1 MEQRKIKKR
10 LRQYAAACKAIA
22 PTEKEVG
29 IQRLLQIEVH
39 EGKERKSFWQKTD
52 LDAVSVSCTRGT
64 LWTFILEQ
72 IGYLGRYCLFWQAAW
87 IFFFCYMMRG
97 GMAQFIGAAKENE
110 VLVAISILPPLLVL
124 ITVEEVTKI
133 YQRSMLEIEY
143 ATKYSLRNAVMIRMS
158 VLCVMHFLMLTIC
171 VICMHSKLESNMG
184 KLLVYGLTPMVLVTG
199 ILLKLM
205 QYYQG
210 DLLRSAAV
218 GVYLLTAALAIA
230 GNTEYFGWYQPVYF
244 KVWCVVCIVGIAFG
258 VRQFMSLNKKLQN
271 YEQIVQHE

>member
-1 MEQRKIKKR
+1 MEQKEIKRR

-22 PTEKEVG
+22 PMEKEVG
-29 IQRLLQIEVH
+29 IQRLLQIEIR
-39 EGKERKSFWQKTD
+39 ESKERKGSLQKTD
-52 LDAVSVSCTRGT
+52 LDAVSVLCTRGT

-72 IGYLGRYCLFWQAAW
+72 IGYLGRYCLFWQALW
-87 IFFFCYMMRG
+87 VIFFCYMMRG
-97 GMAQFIGAAKENE
+97 GMAQFIGAAKGNE
-110 VLVAISILPPLLVL
+110 ILVAISILPPLLVL
-124 ITVEEVTKI
+124 LTVEEVTKI

-158 VLCVMHFLMLTIC
+158 ALCVMHFLMLMVC
-171 VICMHSKLESNMG
+171 VVCIHSRLESNIG
-184 KLLVYGLTPMVLVTG
+184 KLLVYGLTPMILVTG

-244 KVWCVVCIVGIAFG
+244 KVWCMACIAGIAFG
-258 VRQFMSLNKKLQN
+258 VRQFMSLNKKLEN